1 MLSAIK
7 NFFEQN
13 ISMDF
18 ESGSVSS
25 KQTEHLQL
33 ATAALLIEM
42 MNQDDKVDDKE
53 IQAVRLAL
61 KQQFDLEDDEITQ
74 LCQLA
79 EDELHNAVDY
89 YQFTKLIAENFSQPQ
104 KIKII
109 ELLWR
114 VAFADN
120 HLDSYEEHM
129 VRRIADLIYVPH
141 QDLIQTK
148 LRAQK
153 LSSGY

>member
-13 ISMDF
+13 MLFDMNPVVNS
-18 ESGSVSS
+18 ET
-25 KQTEHLQL
+25 QEHQVRL
-33 ATAALLIEM
+33 ATAALLVEM
-42 MNQDDKVDDKE
+42 MNQDEKVLESEK
-53 IQAVRLAL
+53 QAVREAL
-61 KQQFDLEDDEITQ
+61 KDNFSITEKEATE
-74 LCQLA
+74 LCTLA
-79 EDELHNAVDY
+79 EEEIHNSTDY

-104 KIKII
+104 KIQVI

-114 VAFADN
+114 VAYADN

-141 QDLIQTK
+141 QDFIRTK
-148 LRAQK
+148 LKAQNQNEN
-153 LSSGY
+153 S